1 MALILPP
8 AAKKLGEVTLGAGA
22 TTIGPI
28 VFGAGWGMLFVEIY
42 IAGYSASQIAQIRL
56 GTGTTVD
63 TAANY
68 SSFSNS
74 FTTAAVAGTSNV
86 SATGLRL
93 SNVAQTNARRCIA
106 QISNSAARPKIYSS
120 QTVDYSAQAPT
131 AASAMANGA
140 QVNGAWFNNAQAQC
154 IGIDSGG
161 AGTLNTGS
169 SLMVYGIAGV

>member
-1 MALILPP
+1 
-8 AAKKLGEVTLGAGA
+8 
-22 TTIGPI
+22 
-28 VFGAGWGMLFVEIY
+28 MLFVEIY

-106 QISNSAARPKIYSS
+106 QISNSAARPKIYSLK
-120 QTVDYSAQAPT
+120 QWIIQHKHLPPHPL
-131 AASAMANGA
+131 
-140 QVNGAWFNNAQAQC
+140 W
-154 IGIDSGG
+154 
-161 AGTLNTGS
+161 
-169 SLMVYGIAGV
+169 LMVHR